1 MTALR
6 SLIGLTAV
14 AKAMAVRRSF
24 TRRRKACAT
33 PLLVLALLS
42 APGSDAA
49 ATAASAQRSGE
60 RRSIDELRDRIEAR
74 FDILPLS
81 RGIALRSKARR
92 PTVLVEIMTDGEIAI
107 DGAPVSGRELRARL
121 GEDADLILQLSYLS
135 DDERRTF
142 AGAGPP
148 EGVEPPTPRHEEPLH
163 PPPAPEPPD
172 DRGPREHIGERV
184 AVFGGV
190 VVERNQVVDGQVVT
204 VFGSSRIDGEVKDQV
219 VAVFGSIE
227 LGPESRIDGDV
238 TVVAGK
244 LRRAAGSVV
253 TGSAREIGLG
263 GAPTFNI
270 SGLPWW
276 DGMYMFHPFSYTAR
290 LMGTVFRVILLM
302 LLGAIALLIAREP
315 VERIAGRV
323 TDEPLKAAVVGVLAE
338 LLFFPL
344 LVLTCVILAITI
356 IGIPLL
362 LFVPFLIVGLL
373 FVLLGGFIGA
383 AYSVGGLAR
392 ARLGSDGGQPYV
404 RLFIGILIILTP
416 LLLARMFSVVGGPMY
431 LFAGIMAG
439 IAFLVEVRRLDDG
452 VRRGAHGHVRPVA
465 LLARDHHG
473 CWRLHGRGLDGCAR
487 GHDHGFDGSNGRL
500 TWYEASAF
508 AKGFGGPP

>member
-49 ATAASAQRSGE
+49 VTAASAQRSGE

-92 PTVLVEIMTDGEIAI
+92 PAVLVEIMTDGEIAI
-107 DGAPVSGRELRARL
+107 DGAPVSGRELRTRL
-121 GEDADLILQLSYLS
+121 GEDADLILQLSYL
-135 DDERRTF
+135 DADERRTF
-142 AGAGPP
+142 SGAAAREETEEPAPRP
-148 EGVEPPTPRHEEPLH
+148 EEPFEPPV
-163 PPPAPEPPD
+163 AEPPG
-172 DRGPREHIGERV
+172 DRGTRERVGERV
-184 AVFGGV
+184 GIFNSVAVD
-190 VVERNQVVDGQVVT
+190 RDQIVDGQVVT

-219 VAVFGSIE
+219 VAVFGSID
-227 LGPESRIDGDV
+227 LGPESRVNGDV
-238 TVVAGK
+238 TVVGGE
-244 LRRAAGSVV
+244 LRRAPGSIVN
-253 TGSAREIGLG
+253 GSAREIGLG

-270 SGLPWW
+270 SGVPWW
-276 DGMYMFHPFSYTAR
+276 DGVYLFHPFSSTAR
-290 LMGTVFRVILLM
+290 LMGTVFRLVLLT

-323 TDEPLKAAVVGVLAE
+323 TAEPLKAAVVGVLAE

-383 AYSVGGLAR
+383 AYGVGGLAGG
-392 ARLGSDGGQPYV
+392 RLGSDDGQPYV
-404 RLFIGILIILTP
+404 RLSIGILIILTP
-416 LLLARMFSVVGGPMY
+416 LLLARMFGVLGGPMY

-439 IAFLVEVRRLDDG
+439 IAFLVEYVAWTMGFGAALMGMFGRWRSSRG
-452 VRRGAHGHVRPVA
+452 VTTDVGGSTPV
-465 LLARDHHG
+465 DST
-473 CWRLHGRGLDGCAR
+473 DAR
-487 GHDHGFDGSNGRL
+487 GVTATDSTDP
-500 TWYEASAF
+500 TVV
-508 AKGFGGPP
+508 

>member
-1 MTALR
+1 MTALH
-6 SLIGLTAV
+6 SSAGL
-14 AKAMAVRRSF
+14 
-24 TRRRKACAT
+24 KACAT

-92 PTVLVEIMTDGEIAI
+92 PAVLVEIMTDGDIAI

-148 EGVEPPTPRHEEPLH
+148 EGVEPPTPRHEEPVH

-190 VVERNQVVDGQVVT
+190 DVERNQVVDGQVVT

-244 LRRAAGSVV
+244 LRRAPGSVV

-263 GAPTFNI
+263 GTPSI
-270 SGLPWW
+270 SFRGMPWW
-276 DGMYMFHPFSYTAR
+276 DTFYMFHPFSYTAR

-439 IAFLVEVRRLDDG
+439 IAFLVEYVAWTMGFGAALMGMFGRWRSS
-452 VRRGAHGHVRPVA
+452 RGITTDAGGSTA
-465 LLARDHHG
+465 ADST
-473 CWRLHGRGLDGCAR
+473 DAR
-487 GHDHGFDGSNGRL
+487 GVTTTDSTDP
-500 TWYEASAF
+500 TVV
-508 AKGFGGPP
+508 

>member
-49 ATAASAQRSGE
+49 VTAASAQRSGE

-92 PTVLVEIMTDGEIAI
+92 PAVLVEIMTDGEIAI
-107 DGAPVSGRELRARL
+107 DGAPVSGRELRTRL
-121 GEDADLILQLSYLS
+121 GEDADLILPLSYL
-135 DDERRTF
+135 ERRRASHVQRSGRPRGRPRSRRR
-142 AGAGPP
+142 AGRSPSSRRAT
-148 EGVEPPTPRHEEPLH
+148 EPAAE
-163 PPPAPEPPD
+163 
-172 DRGPREHIGERV
+172 RETRERVGERV
-184 AVFGGV
+184 GIFNSVAVD
-190 VVERNQVVDGQVVT
+190 RDQIVDGQVVT

-219 VAVFGSIE
+219 VAVFGSID
-227 LGPESRIDGDV
+227 LGPESRVNGDV
-238 TVVAGK
+238 TVVGGE
-244 LRRAAGSVV
+244 LRRAPGSIVD
-253 TGSAREIGLG
+253 GSEREIGLG

-276 DGMYMFHPFSYTAR
+276 DGVYLFHPFSSTAR
-290 LMGTVFRVILLM
+290 LMGTVFRLVLLT

-323 TDEPLKAAVVGVLAE
+323 TAEPLKAAVVGVLAE

-383 AYSVGGLAR
+383 AYGVGGLAG
-392 ARLGSDGGQPYV
+392 ARLGSDDGQPYV
-404 RLFIGILIILTP
+404 RLSIGILIILTP
-416 LLLARMFSVVGGPMY
+416 LLLARMFGVLGGPMY
-431 LFAGIMAG
+431 LFAGIMAA
-439 IAFLVEVRRLDDG
+439 IAFLVEYVVWTMGFGAALMGMFGRWRSSRG
-452 VRRGAHGHVRPVA
+452 VATDAGGSAPA
-465 LLARDHHG
+465 DST
-473 CWRLHGRGLDGCAR
+473 DAR
-487 GHDHGFDGSNGRL
+487 GVTTTDSTDP
-500 TWYEASAF
+500 TVV
-508 AKGFGGPP
+508 

>member
-1 MTALR
+1 M
-6 SLIGLTAV
+6 
-14 AKAMAVRRSF
+14 
-24 TRRRKACAT
+24 
-33 PLLVLALLS
+33 LALLS
-42 APGSDAA
+42 APGSEAA
-49 ATAASAQRSGE
+49 VTGPSSQRSGE

-92 PTVLVEIMTDGEIAI
+92 PAVLVEIMTDGEIAI
-107 DGAPVSGRELRARL
+107 DGAPVSGREIRERL
-121 GEDADLILQLSYLS
+121 GTDADLILQLSYL
-135 DDERRTF
+135 DADQRRAF
-142 AGAGPP
+142 SGAVGP
-148 EGVEPPTPRHEEPLH
+148 EGEEPAPRREELVEPLV
-163 PPPAPEPPD
+163 PEPPA
-172 DRGPREHIGERV
+172 DRDPREHMGERV

-238 TVVAGK
+238 TVVAGE
-244 LRRAAGSVV
+244 LRRAPGSVV

-263 GAPTFNI
+263 GTPSI
-270 SGLPWW
+270 SFRGMPWW
-276 DGMYMFHPFSYTAR
+276 DTFYMFHPFSYTAR
-290 LMGTVFRVILLM
+290 LMGTVFRVILLL

-323 TDEPLKAAVVGVLAE
+323 TAEPLKAAVVGVLAE

-383 AYSVGGLAR
+383 AYGVGGLAG
-392 ARLGSDGGQPYV
+392 ARLGSDGG
-404 RLFIGILIILTP
+404 
-416 LLLARMFSVVGGPMY
+416 
-431 LFAGIMAG
+431 
-439 IAFLVEVRRLDDG
+439 
-452 VRRGAHGHVRPVA
+452 
-465 LLARDHHG
+465 
-473 CWRLHGRGLDGCAR
+473 
-487 GHDHGFDGSNGRL
+487 
-500 TWYEASAF
+500 
-508 AKGFGGPP
+508 